1 MATMSDLKTQ
11 AKQTLA
17 ATKDARIYVLNDGK
31 PVAGLVSLE
40 LMGILEEVL
49 EDRALAHVAM
59 QRHAAIESGE
69 DTLLEED
76 EFFAAAE
83 SHFAQRSA
91 QGAASGAAARTG
103 ATADSPRTAPATKSA
118 GKKARARAV
127 AAVR

>member
-17 ATKDARIYVLNDGK
+17 ATKDARIYLLNDGK

-69 DTLLEED
+69 DMLLEED

-83 SHFAQRSA
+83 SHFAQRGA
-91 QGAASGAAARTG
+91 QGAAARTG
-103 ATADSPRTAPATKSA
+103 ATADSLRTAPATKSA